1 MYLVLLNLNITKTA
15 IYYEVGMTTL
25 KLWEQ
30 CKLYYTDMNSFILQV
45 KSENVYA
52 DLAENIEKRFDT

>member
-1 MYLVLLNLNITKTA
+1 MNVS
-15 IYYEVGMTTL
+15 MTTQ

-30 CKLYYTDMNSFILQV
+30 CKLYYTDMSSFILQV

>member
-1 MYLVLLNLNITKTA
+1 MN
-15 IYYEVGMTTL
+15 VGITTL

-30 CKLYYTDMNSFILQV
+30 CKLHYTDMSSFILQV